1 VLLIIKWWKSGQ
13 HFVKKHSKAKY
24 VQPSIVSIETLKHLW
39 AKVLWRTAKRIRSFL
54 QAYLL
59 GKSEIC
65 NTKVTLH
72 IDEYVFRLEIP
83 EDDVVLVKMLEAQ
96 QELTHVK
103 TCKIF

>member
-1 VLLIIKWWKSGQ
+1 
-13 HFVKKHSKAKY
+13 
-24 VQPSIVSIETLKHLW
+24 
-39 AKVLWRTAKRIRSFL
+39 
-54 QAYLL
+54 
-59 GKSEIC
+59 
-65 NTKVTLH
+65 VTLH